1 MAIWVNKKT
10 KRDTIIICPS
20 RLYHFFYYGERD
32 VISLSKLK
40 FNYAK
45 MLIDLER
52 PIYFIEDPLTHINK
66 EYLILNKIFL
76 EYEKKLKKVSS
87 IKTFTPHKGL
97 VDLGVFS
104 LEDI

>member
-1 MAIWVNKKT
+1 
-10 KRDTIIICPS
+10 
-20 RLYHFFYYGERD
+20 
-32 VISLSKLK
+32 
-40 FNYAK
+40 

-76 EYEKKLKKVSS
+76 EYEKKKRVSS

>member
-1 MAIWVNKKT
+1 MAIWVNKNT
-10 KRDTIIICPS
+10 KPDTIIICPS

-76 EYEKKLKKVSS
+76 EYEKKIKK
-87 IKTFTPHKGL
+87 G
-97 VDLGVFS
+97 
-104 LEDI
+104 